1 MKVKLLVFLMIS
13 VFLSSLLSE
22 AVIAGERF
30 GGRSAYVSP
39 KPTAGQR
46 WGVDITPKPKRWVP
60 FGDEWHVA
68 FGHGQRSRE
77 RADKKY
83 GIFGWLVGL
92 VGGAKGGAQDALYV
106 AEKKTSF
113 IPSTG
118 NPLVDTGI
126 AIGVGFYR
134 AVSTAVGIIGGATG
148 SLFPRPPPP
157 PVPQPTPTQ
166 PSTQPTLEPDC
177 RYIRCPQG
185 TRCIEGECIP
195 TGKRT
200 TTPTTIPQ
208 HPRECLDS
216 EGCCSR
222 YAAAGLYA
230 KCIGG
235 GCEFASML
243 GPYAS
248 GWEKCGGGGSGRK
261 GGESGGPS
269 PAQSTPGIVPIGE
282 IRIERKAT
290 LVCSGYSSLF
300 FSSNPVSVNSLVQA
314 YVSGLSNCNG
324 KTIYIKDDGGC
335 NFGKTICSCVSS
347 STGCSCVFTSP
358 SKEGD
363 YTYYACI
370 DKNNDGDFSD
380 AGESTSAILRVI
392 PSLLSCRDYAPMI
405 NILNGML
412 PSGANLT
419 VSILIQCSDWKFEK
433 GKDLSLRLLID
444 NNYWQE
450 CEINEKRISKDLG
463 WNIEETD
470 FSSEKCKKG
479 MRITNGKWYCDNNAY
494 CKHEKY
500 AITIFS
506 DAKRNFV
513 NVTFTCKLPPLAQG
527 AHTLGAYVLIYS

>member
-1 MKVKLLVFLMIS
+1 MRVKLLVFLMIS
-13 VFLSSLLSE
+13 VFFSSLLSE
-22 AVIAGERF
+22 VVIAGEKF
-30 GGRSAYVSP
+30 GGGAYGST
-39 KPTAGQR
+39 KPTAGER
-46 WGVDITPKPKRWVP
+46 WGIDITPKPNQWVP
-60 FGDEWHVA
+60 FGDEWHFA

-77 RADKKY
+77 RADQKY
-83 GIFGWLVGL
+83 GIFGWIVGL

-134 AVSTAVGIIGGATG
+134 AVSIAVGIIGGLTG
-148 SLFPRPPPP
+148 SLFPRTPPSPYP
-157 PVPQPTPTQ
+157 APTPSTPTQ
-166 PSTQPTLEPDC
+166 P
-177 RYIRCPQG
+177 IKCPP
-185 TRCIEGECIP
+185 GEHYSMSIGDCIP

-200 TTPTTIPQ
+200 TTPTTIP
-208 HPRECLDS
+208 PPPPPPPPPPECLDS
-216 EGCCSR
+216 GGCCSR
-222 YAAAGLYA
+222 YAAAGLNA
-230 KCIGG
+230 KCVGG
-235 GCEFASML
+235 NCEFASML

-248 GWEKCGGGGSGRK
+248 GWEKCGGGGKK

-314 YVSGLSNCNG
+314 HVSGLSNCNG
-324 KTIYIKDDGGC
+324 KTIYIKDDKGC
-335 NFGKTICSCVSS
+335 NFGKTICSCISS
-347 STGCSCVFTSP
+347 STGCSCLFTSP

-380 AGESTSAILRVI
+380 EGESTSAILRVI
-392 PSLLSCRDYAPMI
+392 PSLLSCRDYAPI
-405 NILNGML
+405 VTILNGML

-419 VSILIQCSDWKFEK
+419 VNILIQCSDWKFEK

-463 WNIEETD
+463 WDIEEAD

-479 MRITNGKWYCDNNAY
+479 MRMTNGKWYCDNNAY
-494 CKHEKY
+494 CKHEKH

-506 DAKRNFV
+506 DAKKNFV
-513 NVTFTCKLPPLAQG
+513 NVTFTCKLPPLAPG